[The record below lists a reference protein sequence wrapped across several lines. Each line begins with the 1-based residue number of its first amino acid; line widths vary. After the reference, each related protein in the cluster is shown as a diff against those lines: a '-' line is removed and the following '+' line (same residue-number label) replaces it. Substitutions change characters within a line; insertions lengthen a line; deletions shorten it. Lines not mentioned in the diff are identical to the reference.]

1 MYYATQQTP
10 AQYDVAAALGSPLLI
25 FGVTILVLNKILLGD
40 LGRFVTHGGKSFRTS
55 TKSSKLGAVG
65 LVLYG
70 VAATLLPIIGLV
82 LVALSPY
89 WSGQLH
95 PSQFTLQ
102 AFHQLFHDGQI
113 VTAIKTSLVVSVI
126 AVAITLPLGYLGATI
141 LRRRAEFP
149 VLRPLLDM
157 IVAMPLSIPAVIFG
171 VGFLFAYTRGPLVLY
186 GTNWVLVLVYITLMI
201 PFSARMQLS
210 GMVALGD
217 SYQEASRVSGGGVLR
232 THLTIMAPL
241 MRATFAGVAALMF
254 ILLAN
259 EFAASL
265 LVRSP
270 TQNVMGTVLYNY
282 YGNGLYPVVAATA
295 LVMVAVTGAGVA
307 IAMIAGGSDI
317 FKKL

>member
-1 MYYATQQTP
+1 
-10 AQYDVAAALGSPLLI
+10 
-25 FGVTILVLNKILLGD
+25 
-40 LGRFVTHGGKSFRTS
+40 
-55 TKSSKLGAVG
+55 
-65 LVLYG
+65 
-70 VAATLLPIIGLV
+70 
-82 LVALSPY
+82 
-89 WSGQLH
+89 
-95 PSQFTLQ
+95 
-102 AFHQLFHDGQI
+102 
-113 VTAIKTSLVVSVI
+113 
-126 AVAITLPLGYLGATI
+126 
-141 LRRRAEFP
+141 
-149 VLRPLLDM
+149 
-157 IVAMPLSIPAVIFG
+157 
-171 VGFLFAYTRGPLVLY
+171 
-186 GTNWVLVLVYITLMI
+186 VLVYITLMV

-217 SYQEASRVSGGGVLR
+217 SYQEASRVSGAGVFR

-241 MRATFAGVAALMF
+241 MRATFAGAAALMF

-295 LVMVAVTGAGVA
+295 LVMVAVTGAGVV